1 ACFGAPFMAQRPSVY
16 ASLLGKKIEEHNV
29 NCWLVNTGWSGGPP
43 GVGSRMKIAYTR
55 AMVNAALDGKLDG
68 VEFVEDP
75 NFGVQVPASVPDVP
89 VEVLQPRNTWAD
101 KAAYDA
107 QAKKLAKMF
116 QENFKQFA
124 DNVTEEIR
132 AAGPKA

>member
-1 ACFGAPFMAQRPSVY
+1 
-16 ASLLGKKIEEHNV
+16 
-29 NCWLVNTGWSGGPP
+29 
-43 GVGSRMKIAYTR
+43 
-55 AMVNAALDGKLDG
+55 
-68 VEFVEDP
+68 
-75 NFGVQVPASVPDVP
+75 QVPASVPDVP

-124 DNVTEEIR
+124 DNVTEDIR